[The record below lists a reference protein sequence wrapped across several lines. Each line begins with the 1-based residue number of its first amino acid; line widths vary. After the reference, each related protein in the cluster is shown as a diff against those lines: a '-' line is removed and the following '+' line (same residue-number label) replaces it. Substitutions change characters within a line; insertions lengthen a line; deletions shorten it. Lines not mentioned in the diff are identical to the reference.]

1 MSPIPGGFVLER
13 PVLVGPVRSPNQ
25 IKLNRRNKP
34 RVTLPSR
41 RRQGQRLDDR
51 FESAMRLFD
60 EQVDLSSSVQAT
72 DPQLVL
78 VLEALDERTDLARVA
93 ERLNIEI
100 LVEIESASEPDDD
113 FKFISEIR
121 VNG

>member
-1 MSPIPGGFVLER
+1 
-13 PVLVGPVRSPNQ
+13 
-25 IKLNRRNKP
+25 
-34 RVTLPSR
+34 
-41 RRQGQRLDDR
+41 
-51 FESAMRLFD
+51 MRLFD